1 MENVINVV
9 VGRPGSGKTSWACQ
23 EAITLAADVNNIV
36 IYIGRQQELE
46 RIVSEREY
54 ARRGNLRFAG
64 IPNAGAAIGSAIDLA
79 NAVEDENGQYDS
91 DKAPHQMVYL
101 FYDQCRC
108 DAFHG
113 RRDILE
119 AAAKAGVIVY
129 VICQSFEQ
137 VDKGDVEWLNKN
149 CRCMVIS
156 KGRPP
161 RNALPDEMMSK
172 YR

>member
-54 ARRGNLRFAG
+54 AGRGNLRFAG

-79 NAVEDENGQYDS
+79 NA
-91 DKAPHQMVYL
+91 P
-101 FYDQCRC
+101 
-108 DAFHG
+108 
-113 RRDILE
+113 I
-119 AAAKAGVIVY
+119 
-129 VICQSFEQ
+129 
-137 VDKGDVEWLNKN
+137 
-149 CRCMVIS
+149 
-156 KGRPP
+156 
-161 RNALPDEMMSK
+161 
-172 YR
+172 